1 MKQFANSM
9 GELCPILNTIKTI
22 LPQID
27 QATTRQTEYVTYRIR
42 KIDGVITPETI
53 QNLQGLIMSGRDYIV
68 TVCGCETELLE
79 LHHSG
84 RLIGQIIAGRLK
96 RGYKILFS
104 RAGTIFPVTWNNYKQ
119 VWDEL
124 TYTPPKREPN
134 DRIRRPKRS
143 SAERMFEDAQRD
155 DVTRKKATGGKRLP
169 RPHEIQPALTEK
181 TVTRYIFE
189 L

>member
-1 MKQFANSM
+1 MTL
-9 GELCPILNTIKTI
+9 GELCPDLSKLRTSASH
-22 LPQID
+22 ID
-27 QATTRQTEYVTYRIR
+27 QETQQNFEFLAYRVR
-42 KIDGVITPETI
+42 KIGGDLSALT
-53 QNLQGLIMSGRDYIV
+53 QKAYGLIMSKKNYFV
-68 TVCGCETELLE
+68 TVSGHVTEILE
-79 LHHSG
+79 VAHSG
-84 RLIGQIIAGRLK
+84 RLVGQIISGRMK

-124 TYTPPKREPN
+124 TYTPPKHEPN

-143 SAERMFEDAQRD
+143 SAERIFEDAQRD